1 MERLFLEACV
11 MAKASANGDETNS
24 KASAQLTTRA
34 DRRGCSLSVL
44 VLALLLLLGVS
55 SKVTSELF
63 PGEVQ
68 REISSSE
75 TRLLLR

>member
-11 MAKASANGDETNS
+11 MAKASVNGDETNS
-24 KASAQLTTRA
+24 KASARLRTRA

-44 VLALLLLLGVS
+44 ALLLLLGVS
-55 SKVTSELF
+55 SKITSELF
-63 PGEVQ
+63 PGGVQ

-75 TRLLLR
+75 TRFLLR

>member
-1 MERLFLEACV
+1 VERLFLEACV

-24 KASAQLTTRA
+24 KASAQLTLTTRA

-44 VLALLLLLGVS
+44 ALLLGVS

-63 PGEVQ
+63 PGGV
-68 REISSSE
+68 
-75 TRLLLR
+75 

>member
-11 MAKASANGDETNS
+11 MAKASANGDEINS

-34 DRRGCSLSVL
+34 DRRGCSLS